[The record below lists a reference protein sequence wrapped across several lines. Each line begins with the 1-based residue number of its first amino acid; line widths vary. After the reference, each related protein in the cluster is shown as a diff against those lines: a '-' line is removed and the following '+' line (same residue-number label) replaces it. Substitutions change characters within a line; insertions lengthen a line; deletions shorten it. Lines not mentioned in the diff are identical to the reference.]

1 MANETSNQADVQQA
15 VTAAL
20 EEQKKKKRKKKWI
33 IIGIIA
39 AVIVIISIAASS
51 GGDSDT
57 ESPANAGQTTT
68 AISANAPKAEKG
80 KIGDYVCTIKSATVC
95 EDYGNEKAVKIVY
108 LFTNN
113 SSDAKSFDIAL
124 DDNVYQD
131 GIELKS
137 TTLSIFKDGEDDD
150 FGIDVDIKP
159 GITKEVTKVYKLRN
173 TTSKLEV
180 EIGESFGFGDE
191 KLTYSVNLG

>member
-1 MANETSNQADVQQA
+1 MADEINNQVEVQQA
-15 VTAAL
+15 VTSAL

-39 AVIVIISIAASS
+39 AVIIIICIAAST

-57 ESPANAGQTTT
+57 ESSANAGQTTT

-95 EDYGNEKAVKIVY
+95 NDWEGKNAVKITY
-108 LFTNN
+108 LFKNN
-113 SSDAKSFDIAL
+113 ASEAESFDIAL
-124 DDNVYQD
+124 NDDVYQD
-131 GIELKS
+131 GVGLEETFIN
-137 TTLSIFKDGEDDD
+137 DDDD
-150 FGIDVDIKP
+150 FFVDVKIKP
-159 GITKEVTKVYKLRN
+159 GTTKEVSKVYELRDTTTKLDI
-173 TTSKLEV
+173 
-180 EIGESFGFGDE
+180 EISELISFSDE